1 MTKEL
6 LNKKELS
13 NYLGFSVGKID
24 NLIKH
29 NKIGYYKIGKNVRF
43 NVKMAQKRRFAHRQ
57 GGRNRPDRQGPR
69 RRALLRTETRL
80 IL

>member
-24 NLIKH
+24 SLIKH
-29 NKIGYYKIGKNVRF
+29 NKISYYKIGKTVRF
-43 NVKMAQKRRFAHRQ
+43 NIDEVKNWVSTFKH
-57 GGRNRPDRQGPR
+57 
-69 RRALLRTETRL
+69 LT
-80 IL
+80 I

>member
-6 LNKKELS
+6 LNKKKLS

-43 NVKMAQKRRFAHRQ
+43 NVNEVKDWVSNFKQ
-57 GGRNRPDRQGPR
+57 
-69 RRALLRTETRL
+69 LT
-80 IL
+80 I

>member
-29 NKIGYYKIGKNVRF
+29 NKIVYYKIGKNVRF
-43 NVKMAQKRRFAHRQ
+43 NVNEVKDWVSNFKQ
-57 GGRNRPDRQGPR
+57 
-69 RRALLRTETRL
+69 L
-80 IL
+80 II

>member
-43 NVKMAQKRRFAHRQ
+43 NVNEVKDWVSNFK
-57 GGRNRPDRQGPR
+57 
-69 RRALLRTETRL
+69 
-80 IL
+80 

>member
-29 NKIGYYKIGKNVRF
+29 NKIVYYKIGKNVRF
-43 NVKMAQKRRFAHRQ
+43 NVNEVKDWVSNFKQ
-57 GGRNRPDRQGPR
+57 
-69 RRALLRTETRL
+69 LT
-80 IL
+80 I

>member
-13 NYLGFSVGKID
+13 NYLGFSIGKID

-29 NKIGYYKIGKNVRF
+29 NKIGYYKKGKNVRF
-43 NVKMAQKRRFAHRQ
+43 NVNEVKDWVSNFKQ
-57 GGRNRPDRQGPR
+57 
-69 RRALLRTETRL
+69 L
-80 IL
+80 IM

>member
-24 NLIKH
+24 SENMMKSNQLP
-29 NKIGYYKIGKNVRF
+29 YYKIGKNVRF
-43 NVKMAQKRRFAHRQ
+43 NVDEVKNWVSTFKH
-57 GGRNRPDRQGPR
+57 
-69 RRALLRTETRL
+69 LT
-80 IL
+80 I